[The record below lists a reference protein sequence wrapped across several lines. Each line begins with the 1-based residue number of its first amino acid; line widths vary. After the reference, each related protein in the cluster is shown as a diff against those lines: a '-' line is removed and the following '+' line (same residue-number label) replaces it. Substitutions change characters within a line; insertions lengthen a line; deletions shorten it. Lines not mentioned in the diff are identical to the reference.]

1 MRDIEW
7 RLLTR
12 LNRAGLE
19 HRLFTSPADEPGA
32 VALTAM
38 RHPAAAVT
46 AASIPNPDEGA
57 PCDQGSLTHAP
68 HGKGPCHHES
78 VAGTGLSATRLRR
91 SPSDQLAITVMLSSH
106 FVAWCRSPCRGRRGR
121 ILRNVALARG
131 ESRAVLIANISPRSM
146 GKTTD
151 TSMMGHAFH
160 EAGYRVQLWDAD
172 ESEHL
177 TQWSELA
184 GFPFPVKHNASAKF
198 AEEYTPLGEA
208 GIDIV
213 DVGHTENHPHIA
225 DSVLKVADLVLI
237 HMEPS
242 MADYQRVHQPR
253 TSTPVKMMVGRST
266 VRGKFARRHVLA
278 EARRHLLETLRGQDF
293 TRGLDDYI
301 AYRALSDHSRQSTV
315 PQPGRRAPAAGRRPD
330 LLHRRLHRA

>member
-1 MRDIEW
+1 M
-7 RLLTR
+7 
-12 LNRAGLE
+12 
-19 HRLFTSPADEPGA
+19 
-32 VALTAM
+32 
-38 RHPAAAVT
+38 
-46 AASIPNPDEGA
+46 
-57 PCDQGSLTHAP
+57 
-68 HGKGPCHHES
+68 
-78 VAGTGLSATRLRR
+78 
-91 SPSDQLAITVMLSSH
+91 
-106 FVAWCRSPCRGRRGR
+106 
-121 ILRNVALARG
+121 
-131 ESRAVLIANISPRSM
+131 LIANISPRSM

-151 TSMMGHAFH
+151 TGMMGHAFH

-253 TSTPVKMMVGRST
+253 TSTPVKTMVGRSAFDRPSRT
-266 VRGKFARRHVLA
+266 APPMWVLLNRVRPNVRSEK
-278 EARRHLLETLRGQDF
+278 EI
-293 TRGLDDYI
+293 RGLLADADYNVLTVKIPVLDDI
-301 AYRALSDHSRQSTV
+301 KQATGFPVEH
-315 PQPGRRAPAAGRRPD
+315 AARGPFGELVTELQERG
-330 LLHRRLHRA
+330 LIKSA

>member
-1 MRDIEW
+1 M
-7 RLLTR
+7 
-12 LNRAGLE
+12 
-19 HRLFTSPADEPGA
+19 
-32 VALTAM
+32 
-38 RHPAAAVT
+38 
-46 AASIPNPDEGA
+46 
-57 PCDQGSLTHAP
+57 
-68 HGKGPCHHES
+68 
-78 VAGTGLSATRLRR
+78 
-91 SPSDQLAITVMLSSH
+91 
-106 FVAWCRSPCRGRRGR
+106 
-121 ILRNVALARG
+121 
-131 ESRAVLIANISPRSM
+131 LIANISPRSM

-151 TSMMGHAFH
+151 TGMMGHAFH

-184 GFPFPVKHNASAKF
+184 AFPFPVKHNASAKF

-253 TSTPVKMMVGRST
+253 TSTPVKTMVGRSAFDRPSRT
-266 VRGKFARRHVLA
+266 APPMWVLLNRVRPQRSEREGDPGPAHRRRL
-278 EARRHLLETLRGQDF
+278 Q
-293 TRGLDDYI
+293 
-301 AYRALSDHSRQSTV
+301 RAHGED
-315 PQPGRRAPAAGRRPD
+315 PGPGRHQAG
-330 LLHRRLHRA
+330 HRLPGGARGSGALR